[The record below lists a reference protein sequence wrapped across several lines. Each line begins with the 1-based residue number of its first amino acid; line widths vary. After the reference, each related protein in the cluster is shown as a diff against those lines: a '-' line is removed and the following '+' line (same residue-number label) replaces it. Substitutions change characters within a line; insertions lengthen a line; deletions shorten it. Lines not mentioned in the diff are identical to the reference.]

1 LYGVLRVQARLARRA
16 IGPADDIPPDAS
28 GSYGRFYPG
37 DAVSLAMLGDS
48 SAAGYGVDRV
58 EDTPGAQLAAGLTEL
73 AQRPVRLT
81 SLASVGAR
89 TADLAWQIDQ
99 AVRAAPAAAV
109 ILVGANDVTHR
120 VAIGESV
127 QLLAAAVRR
136 LIGAGCVVVVGT
148 CPDLGTVRPI
158 PPPLRQLA
166 RYWSRQLAAAQTVAG
181 VEAGAR
187 TVSMSTALGP
197 EFDAAPAELFGPDRF
212 HPSAAGY
219 ASVAAALLP
228 SVAAALGLVPTEEE
242 EPEPLR
248 GEGVLPVA
256 YAAVE
261 AANTS
266 GTEVARAQV
275 DGQEQGPRGR
285 WALLRHRRHRPPP
298 DVERAEREARG
309 EPARDEAGGLP
320 QPVASGTLDTP
331 DPQEASDGSEP
342 LRGDASAAARQGA
355 DGNRA

>member
-1 LYGVLRVQARLARRA
+1 
-16 IGPADDIPPDAS
+16 
-28 GSYGRFYPG
+28 
-37 DAVSLAMLGDS
+37 M
-48 SAAGYGVDRV
+48 
-58 EDTPGAQLAAGLTEL
+58 
-73 AQRPVRLT
+73 RLT

-89 TADLAWQIDQ
+89 TADLGWQIDQ
-99 AVRAAPAAAV
+99 ALLSPPAAAV

-120 VAIGESV
+120 VAIAESV
-127 QLLAAAVRR
+127 QLLAVAVRR
-136 LIGAGCVVVVGT
+136 LVAAGCVVVVGT

-166 RYWSRQLAAAQTVAG
+166 RYWSRQLAAAQTVAV

-187 TVSMSTALGP
+187 SVSMSTALGP
-197 EFDAAPAELFGPDRF
+197 EFDAAPAEFFGPDRF

-228 SVAAALGLVPTEEE
+228 SVAAALGLVPAEEE
-242 EPEPLR
+242 EFEPLR

-275 DGQEQGPRGR
+275 DGAEEGPRGR

-298 DVERAEREARG
+298 DVERAEGGAPG
-309 EPARDEAGGLP
+309 EPSSSESQGLP
-320 QPVASGTLDTP
+320 QPITSGTLDTP
-331 DPQEASDGSEP
+331 DAQEARDGFEP
-342 LRGDASAAARQGA
+342 L
-355 DGNRA
+355 